1 VANETETE
9 TMITAQTLP
18 AAPAPHGSLL
28 AVPATETLRPL
39 LFLDIEASSFD
50 PASWPVEIGYAW
62 LTEDGIARRSA
73 IIAPRPEWPLHA
85 WSEAAADV
93 HGISLRAARSGIDA
107 DVVAAQTDAF
117 ADFEVVSDN
126 PRWDQMWLDRLR
138 VDRPAI
144 PVRPLRAAIRER
156 LGAIEA
162 DAVALA
168 LFRGRAPHRAGP
180 DALRLAT
187 AWAEGLWAGARRA
200 APAMRAA

>member
-1 VANETETE
+1 
-9 TMITAQTLP
+9 MITTRTSP
-18 AAPAPHGSLL
+18 AAPAPHAARL
-28 AVPATETLRPL
+28 AVPPTGALRPL

-62 LTEDGIARRSA
+62 LTDDGIARRSA
-73 IIAPRPEWPLHA
+73 IIAPRPDWPLHA

-93 HGISLRAARSGIDA
+93 HGISLRAARTGVDA
-107 DVVAAQTDAF
+107 DVVAAQTDVF
-117 ADFEVVSDN
+117 AGFEVVSDN

-138 VDRPAI
+138 EGRPAI

-156 LGAIEA
+156 LDAIEA

-168 LFRGRAPHRAGP
+168 LLRGRAPHRAGS

-187 AWAEGLWAGARRA
+187 AWAEGLWTGARRA
-200 APAMRAA
+200 APAFRAA

>member
-1 VANETETE
+1 METE
-9 TMITAQTLP
+9 TMITAQTSP
-18 AAPAPHGSLL
+18 AAPAPQAGRPAAPAT
-28 AVPATETLRPL
+28 AVPRPL

-62 LTEDGIARRSA
+62 LTDDGIARRSA
-73 IIAPRPEWPLHA
+73 IIAPRPDWPLHA

-93 HGISLRAARSGIDA
+93 HGISLRAARAGIDA

-117 ADFEVVSDN
+117 KDFEVVSDN

-138 VDRPAI
+138 EGRPAI
-144 PVRPLRAAIRER
+144 PVRSLRAAISER
-156 LGAIEA
+156 LDPVEA

-168 LFRGRAPHRAGP
+168 LFRGGAPHRAGP

-200 APAMRAA
+200 APAIRAA